1 MRATYVAS
9 RDTWFMIVAS
19 TLLASFDPSIED
31 WRHSR
36 DDDDDDDDDDDPLDG
51 AALSCR
57 FYFNRR
63 SVLMIPARNSLS
75 EKDH

>member
-36 DDDDDDDDDDDPLDG
+36 DDDDDDDDDDD
-51 AALSCR
+51 S
-57 FYFNRR
+57 
-63 SVLMIPARNSLS
+63 
-75 EKDH
+75 